1 VARARSKGT
10 VAAPAVMDL
19 RSVEKR
25 IKEICNIMRRSNC
38 AGAMQYVP
46 ELSWVLFLRILD
58 EREAEEANAAMVVG
72 AAYTPSLSAPFRWSD
87 WAAPDGAK
95 RKELALGTLG
105 AYFAFV
111 NDQLI
116 PHLKGLKARPNAT
129 ARQKVISEILSGV
142 ERVRVDTEK
151 NFLDV
156 LDKVHEIS
164 VSAID
169 PTHVFTLSQVYET
182 LLLKMGEKGN
192 DGGQFFTPREVI
204 RAVVKV
210 VAPKAGETVYDPG
223 CGTGGFLAQA
233 YDFMYD
239 KLRADGR
246 ADAETL
252 DTLKRHTFWGREK
265 ENLVYPVALANL
277 VLHGIDQPNIWHGN
291 TLTLNETYGGLF
303 ENAPPA
309 YDVIL
314 TNPPFG
320 GKEGEDAQT
329 RFAYKTSATQVLF
342 LQLILDSLRNGGRAG
357 VVLDEGLLFKTNE
370 AAYVQTK
377 RKLVEECNLWC
388 VVSLPAGVFSGAGSQ
403 AVKTDILFFT
413 KGEPTKEIWYYDLS
427 DVKVTKRQPLTLK
440 HFDDFFEKL
449 PTRAQSERSWVID
462 FAGLRTAAME
472 KAAPLQKEARHKQ
485 QQAAQWK
492 ERLAALKR
500 ARPVDEAA
508 VREAEERHAEL
519 MVRVRDLDAQAT
531 SILNSIYDLKATNPS
546 PVAEPPPPDVPELMF
561 KIDETG
567 RTIAAALAELVH

>member
-1 VARARSKGT
+1 
-10 VAAPAVMDL
+10 
-19 RSVEKR
+19 
-25 IKEICNIMRRSNC
+25 
-38 AGAMQYVP
+38 
-46 ELSWVLFLRILD
+46 
-58 EREAEEANAAMVVG
+58 
-72 AAYTPSLSAPFRWSD
+72 
-87 WAAPDGAK
+87 
-95 RKELALGTLG
+95 
-105 AYFAFV
+105 
-111 NDQLI
+111 
-116 PHLKGLKARPNAT
+116 
-129 ARQKVISEILSGV
+129 
-142 ERVRVDTEK
+142 
-151 NFLDV
+151 
-156 LDKVHEIS
+156 
-164 VSAID
+164 
-169 PTHVFTLSQVYET
+169 
-182 LLLKMGEKGN
+182 
-192 DGGQFFTPREVI
+192 
-204 RAVVKV
+204 
-210 VAPKAGETVYDPG
+210 
-223 CGTGGFLAQA
+223 
-233 YDFMYD
+233 
-239 KLRADGR
+239 
-246 ADAETL
+246 
-252 DTLKRHTFWGREK
+252 
-265 ENLVYPVALANL
+265 
-277 VLHGIDQPNIWHGN
+277 
-291 TLTLNETYGGLF
+291 
-303 ENAPPA
+303 
-309 YDVIL
+309 
-314 TNPPFG
+314 
-320 GKEGEDAQT
+320 
-329 RFAYKTSATQVLF
+329 
-342 LQLILDSLRNGGRAG
+342 
-357 VVLDEGLLFKTNE
+357 LFKTNE